1 MARWLPMSQ
10 DRIGGDRVPQTQEFL
25 SHILGT
31 RASVTVAAAL
41 LQKTGSIKYERG
53 AVAVLS
59 REKLEEPACE
69 CYQALTRQSQSW
81 HNEQPSWQCIPFSSL
96 PDRFCCLSHSEA

>member
-41 LQKTGSIKYERG
+41 LQETSSIKHERG
-53 AVAVLS
+53 A
-59 REKLEEPACE
+59 
-69 CYQALTRQSQSW
+69 
-81 HNEQPSWQCIPFSSL
+81 
-96 PDRFCCLSHSEA
+96 

>member
-1 MARWLPMSQ
+1 MSAAGKEVNRCSQPLGLQAMQVAACNRLHAVEQRMARWLPMSQ

-41 LQKTGSIKYERG
+41 LQETSSIKHERG
-53 AVAVLS
+53 A
-59 REKLEEPACE
+59 
-69 CYQALTRQSQSW
+69 
-81 HNEQPSWQCIPFSSL
+81 
-96 PDRFCCLSHSEA
+96 